1 MAVSTQYRS
10 EAERVGIET
19 IIRAVD
25 GKTVQFG
32 RVSCAACQ
40 THSELRQKVGAPA
53 NRLKQDFQ
61 ASGWTGFGKRPLCPQ
76 CGFKP
81 GVPVK
86 PTVPTR
92 PELEEPPML
101 PKQKISKAAMAQM
114 PAPTARQVVAIA
126 DALAEHLNEGR
137 YRSGW
142 SDHRVG
148 NDLKIPAAL
157 VAKVREDLHG
167 PLKGNP
173 EIDSLRGEL
182 SAWFA
187 IGDDLRNRLNHLEQT
202 RT

>member
-1 MAVSTQYRS
+1 
-10 EAERVGIET
+10 
-19 IIRAVD
+19 
-25 GKTVQFG
+25 
-32 RVSCAACQ
+32 
-40 THSELRQKVGAPA
+40 
-53 NRLKQDFQ
+53 
-61 ASGWTGFGKRPLCPQ
+61 
-76 CGFKP
+76 
-81 GVPVK
+81 
-86 PTVPTR
+86 
-92 PELEEPPML
+92 ML
-101 PKQKISKAAMAQM
+101 PKQKITKAAMDQM
-114 PAPTARQVVAIA
+114 SAPTPRQVVAIA